1 MFFKKKKKF
10 MVIGIDGVPYE
21 LLRDFAQRGIM
32 PNVKRL
38 IERFGLKKTRVPL
51 PEVSSVSWT
60 SFMTGMNPGEHGI
73 YGFMEL
79 NPDNYSYTF
88 PSFPNLPVEPVWEVI
103 GKRGKRSVIINLP
116 NTYPARPMNGVLV
129 SGFVALDLAK
139 SVYPPLYLPVL
150 QAMDYRVDVDTSVGK
165 SDKKFLLRDLNETL
179 DVRYSFCKKVEKLE
193 KWDLFFF
200 IITGT
205 DRLHHF
211 LFDAW
216 EDPESPY
223 HQDFLDYYRHVDGII
238 GELAARMEKGGIPF
252 IILSDHGFTRIKQ
265 EVYLS
270 QYLKEWGYL
279 HLGENGSDR
288 LKGITGDTTV
298 FALDPSRLYI
308 HLEGKYKRGGV
319 KMQDYERLRDEVRS
333 KFSNLEIEGEKVIR
347 EIFYKEDIYH
357 GEYFDNAPDLVLLSN
372 YGFDLKAGVTKDSLY
387 GKTFF
392 EGMHT
397 QDNAVLIDTFGFSLE
412 EHPYIY
418 DIGKALQEY
427 Y

>member
-279 HLGENGSDR
+279 YLGENGSDR

-412 EHPYIY
+412 DHPYIY